1 MQLSEFPYR
10 TTNGLRKYSKLVT
23 KAIASFNW
31 DRSSMGKIVRDPY
44 DLRSNED
51 RLEYWELSN
60 KYVAYGRYLL
70 FKKNKGEEI
79 KFWTGL
85 CLSLKGISFG
95 IWFKETDV
103 LQYIGNLQKK
113 PFPDATVENGEV
125 WIPMGDT
132 EFEKYCNT
140 KSCAYRRRQ
149 ILKKFWFDVLGVL
162 Q

>member
-1 MQLSEFPYR
+1 MELSEFSYK
-10 TTNGLRKYSKLVT
+10 TTNGLKKYSKLIT

-31 DRSSMGKIVRDPY
+31 DRSTMGKIVRDPY
-44 DLRSNED
+44 YGLPPNVDW
-51 RLEYWELSN
+51 LEYWELSN

-95 IWFKETDV
+95 IWFKETGV

-113 PFPDATVENGEV
+113 PFPDALVENGEV

-132 EFEKYCNT
+132 DFEKFCNT
-140 KSCAYRRRQ
+140 KSCAYRRSQ
-149 ILKKFWFDVLGVL
+149 IVKNFCHSVLEVL
-162 Q
+162 